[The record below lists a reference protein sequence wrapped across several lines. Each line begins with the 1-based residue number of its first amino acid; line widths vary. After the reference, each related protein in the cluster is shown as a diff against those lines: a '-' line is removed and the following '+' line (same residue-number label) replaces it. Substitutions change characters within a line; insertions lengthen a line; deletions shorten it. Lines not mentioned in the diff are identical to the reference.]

1 MRCGRSVADPSD
13 DPVVV
18 EAVREVT
25 QGADEL
31 GDGAESVKPE
41 QLLLQGS
48 DESPDA
54 SVALGLADQGRARL
68 DAEGLELVLKSMRDE
83 LAAVVVAELRFLLE
97 EFMLQYRE

>member
-18 EAVREVT
+18 EAVREVA
-25 QGADEL
+25 QGAVEL
-31 GDGAESVKPE
+31 GNGAESVKPE